1 MQVPFL
7 LDNQTIRSNV
17 SRTTLGALKI
27 IIEDE
32 DQILEHEVDESYVLD
47 IPVGKD
53 TGTLKSK
60 TLWGTLRGL
69 ETFSQLVQA
78 RPNQNSDGEE
88 DIEDFD
94 QDEEPDYDNVGFE
107 ELYIPNAPI
116 RIEDSPKYAHRGL
129 MLGKLFFLYCNT
141 NQENKIIVMALKIYL
156 HIDTSRNYFPVKD
169 ILRTIDAM
177 AFNKMNVNIND
188 FIFGTISILI
198 KYLGLSLAHH

>member
-1 MQVPFL
+1 MQVPFPAN
-7 LDNQTIRSNV
+7 NQTTKPKR

-32 DQILEHEVDESYVLD
+32 DQILEHQVDESYVLD

-78 RPNQNSDGEE
+78 RPNLNEDGKEE
-88 DIEDFD
+88 IKDYD

-116 RIEDSPKYAHRGL
+116 RIKDAPKYTHRGL
-129 MLGKLFFLYCNT
+129 MLGTSIYMFSLIRTVNAVLKNT
-141 NQENKIIVMALKIYL
+141 LTCR
-156 HIDTSRNYFPVKD
+156 HI
-169 ILRTIDAM
+169 
-177 AFNKMNVNIND
+177 
-188 FIFGTISILI
+188 
-198 KYLGLSLAHH
+198 

>member
-1 MQVPFL
+1 MQVPFS
-7 LDNQTIRSNV
+7 LDNEITKSKV
-17 SRTTLGALKI
+17 SRTTLRALNI

-53 TGTLKSK
+53 AGSLRSK

-78 RPNQNSDGEE
+78 RRDQNSDEEE

-94 QDEEPDYDNVGFE
+94 QDEEPDYDNIGFE
-107 ELYIPNAPI
+107 GLYIPNAPI

-129 MLGKLFFLYCNT
+129 MLGKL
-141 NQENKIIVMALKIYL
+141 
-156 HIDTSRNYFPVKD
+156 
-169 ILRTIDAM
+169 
-177 AFNKMNVNIND
+177 
-188 FIFGTISILI
+188 
-198 KYLGLSLAHH
+198 